1 MPWPDRVIGLR
12 AHGKSGRHS
21 FDSKTAFTRENNMT
35 LVVAHASPGI
45 CFMVGDTLLS
55 HAHFQLE
62 GDIGP
67 VNGEFHSLKIQI
79 LSGELAVAFAG
90 NFDAAYSAVTA
101 LKLEILNDPTIDSV
115 AWLASKKLANMDFFV
130 LKNEQK
136 KQLFVI
142 ENGEVRQAS
151 NAHIGDGEEWTR
163 LLQLKQAY
171 KGALERHTIDENGRT
186 VRSDPIS
193 PEEQEFSVISDAME
207 ALSRDRVGRK
217 QPTVGAISG
226 CVIRIVDARISRQL
240 EYLQDAMVSHFPW
253 EPAGG
258 FTLLASNEP
267 SRGVGI
273 FFRVGRKGFIMPVG
287 GKPPCVAST
296 AETLPAFIEDARVR
310 FGMKLT
316 GGIWADPG

>member
-1 MPWPDRVIGLR
+1 
-12 AHGKSGRHS
+12 
-21 FDSKTAFTRENNMT
+21 MT
-35 LVVAHASPGI
+35 LVVAHVSPDI

-55 HAHFQLE
+55 HAHFQLN

-90 NFDAAYSAVTA
+90 DFNAGYSAVVT
-101 LKLEILNDPTIDSV
+101 LKLELSHNPTINSV
-115 AWLASKKLANMDFFV
+115 AWLASKKLADVDFLV
-130 LKNEQK
+130 LKNEE

-151 NAHIGDGEEWTR
+151 NAHIGDGEEWAR

-171 KGALERHTIDENGRT
+171 KGALQRHTIDENGRIT
-186 VRSDPIS
+186 KSDPVTDG
-193 PEEQEFSVISDAME
+193 EQEFSVISDAME

-226 CVIRIVDARISRQL
+226 CVVRVVDARISRQL
-240 EYLQDAMVSHFPW
+240 EYLQNVMVSHFPW

-273 FFRVGRKGFIMPVG
+273 FFRAGRKGFIMPVG
-287 GKPPCVAST
+287 GTPPCVAST
-296 AETLPAFIEDARVR
+296 ADTLQSFIEEARMK

-316 GGIWADPG
+316 GGTWADSA

>member
-1 MPWPDRVIGLR
+1 
-12 AHGKSGRHS
+12 
-21 FDSKTAFTRENNMT
+21 MT
-35 LVVAHASPGI
+35 LVVAHASPDI

-55 HAHFQLE
+55 HAHFQLK

-90 NFDAAYSAVTA
+90 NFDAAYSAVSA
-101 LKLEILNDPTIDSV
+101 LRLEHSNDPTIDV
-115 AWLASKKLANMDFFV
+115 AEWLASKKLADVDFLV
-130 LKNEQK
+130 LKNEEK
-136 KQLFVI
+136 KQLLVI
-142 ENGEVRQAS
+142 ENGGIRRATD
-151 NAHIGDGEEWTR
+151 AHIGDGEEWDR
-163 LLQLKQAY
+163 LLQLKQTY

-186 VRSDPIS
+186 IRTDPVS
-193 PEEQEFSVISDAME
+193 AGEQEFSVISDAME

-226 CVIRIVDARISRQL
+226 CVVRIVDARISRQL
-240 EYLQDAMVSHFPW
+240 EYLQDGMVSHFPW

-267 SRGVGI
+267 SRGVAV
-273 FFRVGRKGFIMPVG
+273 FFRAGMKGFIMPVG
-287 GKPPCVAST
+287 GTPPCVASG
-296 AETLPAFIEDARVR
+296 AETLQAFIEEARIK

-316 GGIWADPG
+316 GGTWADPA

>member
-1 MPWPDRVIGLR
+1 MANQEGIQ
-12 AHGKSGRHS
+12 
-21 FDSKTAFTRENNMT
+21 FNSKMVFARETDMT

-55 HAHFQLE
+55 HANFQLK

-79 LSGELAVAFAG
+79 LSGGLAVAFAG

-101 LKLEILNDPTIDSV
+101 LKLELSNDSTIDPV
-115 AWLASKKLANMDFFV
+115 AWLASKKLADVDFLV
-130 LKNEQK
+130 LKNEE

-142 ENGEVRQAS
+142 ENGSARQAS
-151 NAHIGDGEEWTR
+151 NAHIGDGREWNR

-171 KGALERHTIDENGRT
+171 KRALERHTIDENGRI
-186 VRSDPIS
+186 VRSDPVG

-226 CVIRIVDARISRQL
+226 CVVRVVDARISQQL

-273 FFRVGRKGFIMPVG
+273 FFRVGGRGFIMPVG
-287 GKPPCVAST
+287 GRPPCVASA
-296 AETLPAFIEDARVR
+296 AETLQAFIEEARVK

-316 GGIWADPG
+316 GGTWPDPE